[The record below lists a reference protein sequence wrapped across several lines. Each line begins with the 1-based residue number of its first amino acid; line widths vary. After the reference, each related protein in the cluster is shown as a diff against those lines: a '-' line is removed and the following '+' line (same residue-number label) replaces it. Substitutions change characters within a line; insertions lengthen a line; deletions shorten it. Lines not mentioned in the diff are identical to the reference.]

1 MDTLTIYS
9 VTWNTNARDPPEDLD
24 LNKLLSLPVKTNEN
38 LPDLYSVGFQ
48 EVKSR
53 IDRYFVDSLI
63 NGEDPWTT
71 KVRDVLVPHGYVK
84 LRTIRLLGIVL
95 SIFCRRKHLMHVKN
109 LETQF
114 TRLSLGGFLGLK
126 GGVSVRLT
134 LYGVSLCFVNC
145 HLSAHD
151 HLLDRRIE
159 EYNTLVENLN
169 FKQVSKC

>member
-1 MDTLTIYS
+1 MDNLTIYS
-9 VTWNTNARDPPEDLD
+9 VTWNANARDPPENLD
-24 LNKLLSLPVKTNEN
+24 LSKLLNLPIKNNEH

-53 IDRYFVDSLI
+53 IDCYFVDTLI
-63 NGEDPWTT
+63 NGEDTWTT
-71 KVRDVLVPHGYVK
+71 KVRNALVPHDYVK

-95 SIFCRRKHLMHVKN
+95 SVFCRRKHLIHVKN
-109 LETQF
+109 LETQI
-114 TRLSLGGFLGLK
+114 TRLSLGGYLGFK

-151 HLLDRRIE
+151 HQVDKRIE
-159 EYNTLVENLN
+159 EYNTVVENLN
-169 FKQVSKC
+169 FKQVK